1 MNFKFFL
8 SIFLF
13 FLLLVSPLAYSQVT
27 FTKVPLDKQLIG
39 RDLLTNTGQIYI
51 EGNVDS
57 NGVNYQSIEIDIFR
71 NNVFSTSVSQSLNFN
86 TNTADFNFDIPIIA
100 ELANYTFMVY
110 GNNAGVRTLEK
121 EINEVV
127 VGDAYII
134 QGQSNA
140 EARQRSGDA
149 NIYQNDFVRVYANGT
164 NNSSDLLNNNEWYLG
179 QGNGSRNTNGNC
191 GQWGLAFA
199 NAMVNNTN
207 VPVAIFNGA
216 QGGNEIDFFLAP
228 DNYTSSQ
235 ASNYGRLYYRLDQT
249 ELKDHVRG
257 VLWSQGERD
266 ADPSAATTTTQYKN
280 EFDDLKSSWMA
291 DYTNIEHIYIFQ
303 TKNGCDKPVEN
314 VMQIKEAQR
323 QLAFEDPN
331 ITTIPTSAIPHYTD
345 DCHFSLEGYEKFS
358 DRLFRIVLRDLFEVT
373 SLIDADAPMIVG
385 AKMIDANTLEIETDA
400 KTALETESMV
410 ENFVVEADDPTE
422 ITDIT
427 AMNNRILISLSNA
440 IISNT
445 ANVSHIPPSDSEN
458 FITNSNNIEI
468 ISFYKYPI
476 DVSFLSANQFG
487 SIRELKLFPN
497 PSKDKIKIDGLETS
511 WLYRIFDVLGSKV
524 MEGKIN
530 NDQAIDINELTKG
543 IYLVKVND
551 RNSIKFIKQ

>member
-1 MNFKFFL
+1 MNFKYSL

-71 NNVFSTSVSQSLNFN
+71 NDVFSTSVSQSLNLN

-149 NIYQNDFVRVYANGT
+149 NIYQNDFIRVYANGT
-164 NNSSDLLNNNEWYLG
+164 DNASDLLNNNEWYLG

-216 QGGNEIDFFLAP
+216 HGGNEIDFFLAP